1 MSLSRSIIERMPEY
15 IPTSTIIVDDTRDV
29 TESSDGSV
37 ETVYQLEKAPFKRV
51 SSVTAR
57 VDGITTDLDV
67 SSDIDVLST
76 DSTLG
81 PGFDSI
87 EFVNPDLLPDVGT
100 EFTVE
105 YRTDPV
111 ILEFMET
118 FDSDLESVGDSIDTS
133 IASKYIDEAPGESL
147 DLIGSAF
154 GEIGR
159 RRRRTDAEYRGFLR
173 SIVRAFN
180 ANGTIGDIKFAV
192 ASALRGR
199 TDDVRVEEDFEQ
211 TGFRVYIDTGDSEVL
226 TDSLND
232 LIDLSSPTGVE
243 LLRPPVLQTGD
254 TEIGIVGGG
263 SVVASREDGLS
274 SSTLDSGSE
283 LE

>member
-1 MSLSRSIIERMPEY
+1 MSLARSIIERVPNY
-15 IPTSTIIVDDTRDV
+15 IPKSTIIVDEVYTVESDT
-29 TESSDGSV
+29 GGNPQ
-37 ETVYQLEKAPFKRV
+37 TVYQVEKAPFNSI
-51 SSVTAR
+51 SSVEAQ
-57 VDGITTDLDV
+57 VNGITTDLEIPTDV
-67 SSDIDVLST
+67 EPIGT

-87 EFVNPDLLPDVGT
+87 EFVNPDTVPDVGS

-105 YRTDPV
+105 YRTEPV
-111 ILEFMET
+111 VLQYIET
-118 FDSDLESVGDSIDTS
+118 FDNDLDDLGDAIDTS
-133 IASKYIDEAPGESL
+133 IASKYIDEAPGDEL
-147 DLIGSAF
+147 DLIGSSF

-159 RRRRTDAEYRGFLR
+159 RRRRSDTEYRGFLR

-192 ASALRGR
+192 ASALRGS

-226 TDSLND
+226 TASLND

-243 LLRPPVLQTGD
+243 LLRPPVLQTED

-263 SVVASREDGLS
+263 SVVTSREGGLG

>member
-159 RRRRTDAEYRGFLR
+159 RRRRTDAEYRKFLR

-211 TGFRVYIDTGDSEVL
+211 TGFRVYIDTGDSKVF
-226 TDSLND
+226 TASLND

-263 SVVASREDGLS
+263 SVVASREGGLG